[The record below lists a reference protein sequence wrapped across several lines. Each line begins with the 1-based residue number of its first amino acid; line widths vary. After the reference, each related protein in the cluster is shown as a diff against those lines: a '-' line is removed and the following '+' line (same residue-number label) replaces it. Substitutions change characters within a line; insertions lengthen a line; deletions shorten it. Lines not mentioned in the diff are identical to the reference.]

1 MMSEDFKDLLEK
13 GKYHLFHNDAHAAM
27 DCLKESLEL
36 CPCDQRLEMGE
47 ILFFLGMAF
56 KNLGHTEFA
65 RRCWENAVFVRDN
78 YSLDAQENENWKS
91 FHGIQ
96 VRRYLKSKGE
106 PRFESLAEGDM
117 IHDLI
122 WMTWNEI
129 KDLYEFKKLGNEER
143 IAYFHTVRIEFPSV
157 DQDIEFSRDDTRQR
171 GHIVNFSRK
180 P

>member
-1 MMSEDFKDLLEK
+1 MMSADYKELLEK
-13 GKYHLFHNDAHAAM
+13 GKYNLFHNDAHAAM
-27 DCLKESLEL
+27 DNLKEALEL
-36 CPCDQRLEMGE
+36 CPCDHRIEMGE

-78 YSLDAQENENWKS
+78 YSLDAEENENWKS

-96 VRRYLKSKGE
+96 VRRYLKTKSE

-129 KDLYEFKKLGNEER
+129 KDLHEFKRLGAEER
-143 IAYFHTVRIEFPSV
+143 VAYFHTVRIEFPSL
-157 DQDIEFSRDDTRQR
+157 DQDIEFSVDSASPLGQ
-171 GHIVNFSRK
+171 IISFSRK